1 MPDINYDYSDYDDYY
16 YAQVKD
22 PNEKVVELPPVI
34 DYDKD
39 YAQYRDENA
48 EYVEKY
54 STSSSSNVKD
64 EYEDYENY

>member
-1 MPDINYDYSDYDDYY
+1 M
-16 YAQVKD
+16 KD
-22 PNEKVVELPPVI
+22 PNEKVVGGDS

-54 STSSSSNVKD
+54 GSTSSSSNVKD
-64 EYEDYENY
+64 EYEDDYENY